1 MKLVLPGPRHINV
14 TFSTKNKSLD
24 EFEAFM
30 ILIFFLQDFCP
41 YVWCVFSKMISDQQ
55 NILKAP
61 TGLFQVQKINSDNI

>member
-41 YVWCVFSKMISDQQ
+41 YFEPSLVCIF
-55 NILKAP
+55 
-61 TGLFQVQKINSDNI
+61 